1 MDKKI
6 QMMDAGTA
14 LFTISEDFGTAL
26 GMVKTAM
33 GAFGGTVYRAI
44 ETGTD
49 GFPEGAA
56 DADLLLDFSSRW
68 RNRCISCKLEYA
80 GEAEGGKHRYAAVFK
95 QGDSSGRIR
104 DYTLLTLCVIIV
116 LGMITAPGAIRIIAG
131 ILLIILIGYWRISPS
146 KDARIRVEEIIKS
159 LASE

>member
-14 LFTISEDFGTAL
+14 LFTINEDFGTAL

-33 GAFGGTVYRAI
+33 GAFGGRVYRA
-44 ETGTD
+44 TD
-49 GFPEGAA
+49 SQTVSFPEGAA

-80 GEAEGGKHRYAAVFK
+80 GTDVNGKHRYAAVFK

-104 DYTLLTLCVIIV
+104 NYTLLTLCVIIV
-116 LGMITAPGAIRIIAG
+116 LGMIAAPGTIRIIAG
-131 ILLIILIGYWRISPS
+131 ILLVIFIGYWKISPS